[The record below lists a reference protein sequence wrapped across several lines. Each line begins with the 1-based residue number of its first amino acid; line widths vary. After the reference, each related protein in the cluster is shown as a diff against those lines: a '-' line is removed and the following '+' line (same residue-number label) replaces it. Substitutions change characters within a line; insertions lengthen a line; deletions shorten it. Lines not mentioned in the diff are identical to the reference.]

1 MKKRFLNIDLHIS
14 VIADVINILKT
25 VNDNIEVEDVS
36 LSDHNWVFNKQQKY
50 IHGLND
56 NWKNLNLDIIKNL
69 HSMYD
74 VYFSKYDGF
83 ICCHPVS
90 FILLFEKY
98 NKPIYVFNTCR
109 YDQPFCWTNN
119 YFMINELHNC
129 FIRLQ
134 NKNLLT
140 FISNNKADDAYFK
153 LANTHI
159 KTQIIPSLCLYTNM
173 KWNPNKN
180 INKFLLYSGKLPE
193 ILQNKNLIINRE
205 QLGRFKW
212 DTLME
217 FNGIIHFPYEAS
229 TMSIFEHTSSEI
241 PLFFPTKRFLSYLWK
256 NNIIKQQV
264 NYWKHYQHSNIP
276 KYLEHIQDLDFWI
289 EKADYYDLEGYYY
302 FDSFEELINML
313 ENFKDDLYEVRKAFI
328 EKRKHVVYD
337 NYKKLFI

>member
-74 VYFSKYDGF
+74 EYFSKYDGF
-83 ICCHPVS
+83 ICCYPVS
-90 FILLFEKY
+90 FVLLFEKY
-98 NKPIYVFNTCR
+98 NKPIYVINPVR
-109 YDQPFCWTNN
+109 YDLPFCWTNN
-119 YFMINELHNC
+119 HNMINELHNC

-140 FISNNKADDAYFK
+140 IISNNKADNEYFH
-153 LANTHI
+153 LGNPEI
-159 KTQIIPSLCLYTNM
+159 KTQFIPSLCLYTNM

-193 ILQNKNLIINRE
+193 NLNTNNLIISRE
-205 QLGRFKW
+205 KLGRFKW

-276 KYLEHIQDLDFWI
+276 KYLEPIQDLDFWI

-313 ENFKDDLYEVRKAFI
+313 QNFKDDLYEVRKAFI